1 MVAMLLQKEGLQML
15 IDGKENPIAKW
26 WLVFYRHCQI
36 KHLTSGDY

>member
-1 MVAMLLQKEGLQML
+1 ML
-15 IDGKENPIAKW
+15 IDGRKSIAKW